1 MRAALISMVLILVGS
16 VAHAQD
22 RSPVLR
28 QTLVDLAYVLGE
40 SHALRQACSGPT
52 DQHWRMRMIAMVD
65 AEQPEAALDR
75 RLRESFNTGFANR
88 QSEFRGCGPGAKR
101 AEVQAMAR
109 GRDLAGRLARA
120 KAGLPIAADSMA
132 DMPRVR

>member
-1 MRAALISMVLILVGS
+1 MRVALISLALIAGGS
-16 VAHAQD
+16 AAFGQD

-40 SHALRQACSGPT
+40 SHALRQTCSGPA

-75 RLRESFNTGFANR
+75 RLRESFNTGYANR
-88 QSEFRGCGPGAKR
+88 QSEFRGCSPGAKR

-109 GRDLAGRLARA
+109 GRELAGRLARA
-120 KAGLPIAADSMA
+120 KAGLAISPDSMA
-132 DMPRVR
+132 ETQRVR